1 MRWAEPRDLVL
12 VGVVGMDPPGACMAG
27 GPSKLGPILGVSWLP
42 GIPPQ
47 MHVTQV
53 PRGGVLALTP
63 A

>member
-1 MRWAEPRDLVL
+1 M
-12 VGVVGMDPPGACMAG
+12 GVVGMDPPGACMAG